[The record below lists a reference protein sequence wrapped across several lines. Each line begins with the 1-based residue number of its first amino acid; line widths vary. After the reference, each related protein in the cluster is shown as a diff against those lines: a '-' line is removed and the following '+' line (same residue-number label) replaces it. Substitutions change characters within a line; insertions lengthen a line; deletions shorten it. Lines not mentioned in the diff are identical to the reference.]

1 MTDIL
6 SDLIPVVALIALGF
20 FLGRSGFMGD
30 EFASGLK
37 RLVASVTLPALLF
50 TAFAR
55 LELNPEF
62 FLLALVIFLSC
73 GVLGLAGRGVAAAA
87 RLPRPSTTML
97 FQGFEAGMLGYALFV
112 SFYGAQEV
120 PAFATADLGQVLY
133 VFTVLMAQLLSG
145 ESSRALRPADLA
157 RRLVSSPVILAIA
170 AGLLSSALVP
180 RAAGLPWAADGF
192 LAPTFA
198 AIGSLTTPLVCL
210 VVGYGLKGAFGR
222 PAADAPSGTNS
233 SAGGRGAAV
242 LAVVLIRLA
251 AAGALGALVAFVVV
265 PALGFPRIQSAAVL
279 SLFLLPPPFVI
290 PVFRTRSDDAAFV
303 SSVLSLHTL
312 FSLAAVFAA
321 ALLFGGAA

>member
-6 SDLIPVVALIALGF
+6 SDLIPVVALIALGLF
-20 FLGRSGFMGD
+20 FGRSGFMGD

-37 RLVASVTLPALLF
+37 RLIASVALPALLF
-50 TAFAR
+50 TAFSR
-55 LELNPEF
+55 LELAAEF
-62 FLLALVIFLSC
+62 FLLAAVVFLSC
-73 GVLGLAGRGVAAAA
+73 GVLGLAGRALAAAV
-87 RLPRPSTTML
+87 RLPRPSTTLL

-112 SFYGAQEV
+112 SFYGSASV

-157 RRLVSSPVILAIA
+157 RRLVSSPVIVAIA
-170 AGLLSSALVP
+170 AGLLSSAFVP

-210 VVGYGLKGAFGR
+210 VVGYGLKDAFWRSPSG
-222 PAADAPSGTNS
+222 APSG
-233 SAGGRGAAV
+233 AGGSRGAAV
-242 LAVVLIRLA
+242 FAVVLLRLA
-251 AAGALGALVAFVVV
+251 AAGSLGALVAFVVV
-265 PALGFPRIQSAAVL
+265 PAFGFPRIQSAGVL

-303 SSVLSLHTL
+303 SSVLSLYTV

>member
-1 MTDIL
+1 VTDIL
-6 SDLIPVVALIALGF
+6 SDLIPVVALIALGL

-55 LELNPEF
+55 LELAAEF
-62 FLLALVIFLSC
+62 FLLAAVIFLSC

-87 RLPRPSTTML
+87 RLPRPSTTLL

-222 PAADAPSGTNS
+222 PAAATHGAPVG
-233 SAGGRGAAV
+233 ARGGAV

>member
-1 MTDIL
+1 
-6 SDLIPVVALIALGF
+6 
-20 FLGRSGFMGD
+20 
-30 EFASGLK
+30 
-37 RLVASVTLPALLF
+37 LVASVTLTALLF

-55 LELNPEF
+55 LALAPEF
-62 FLLALVIFLSC
+62 FLLAAVIFLSC
-73 GVLGLAGRGVAAAA
+73 GVLALVGRAIAAAA
-87 RLPRPSTTML
+87 HFPRPSTTLL

-120 PAFATADLGQVLY
+120 PSFATADLGQVLY

-145 ESSRALRPADLA
+145 EDSRAPRPADLA
-157 RRLVSSPVILAIA
+157 RRLVSSPMIVAIA
-170 AGLLSSALVP
+170 MGLLSSALVP

-210 VVGYGLKGAFGR
+210 VVGYGLKDAFGR
-222 PAADAPSGTNS
+222 SPATTGERDAPA
-233 SAGGRGAAV
+233 SARGNGAAV
-242 LAVVLIRLA
+242 LAVVLIWLA
-251 AAGALGALVAFVVV
+251 AAGALVAFVV

-290 PVFRTRSDDAAFV
+290 PVFRTRSADAAFV
-303 SSVLSLHTL
+303 SSVLSLHTV

-321 ALLFGGAA
+321 AFLFGGGR

>member
-6 SDLIPVVALIALGF
+6 SDLIPVIALIALGLI
-20 FLGRSGFMGD
+20 LGRSGFMGD

-55 LELNPEF
+55 LALAPEF
-62 FLLALVIFLSC
+62 FLLAAVIFLSC
-73 GVLGLAGRGVAAAA
+73 GVLALVGRAIAAAA
-87 RLPRPSTTML
+87 HFPRPSTTLL

-120 PAFATADLGQVLY
+120 PSFATADLGQVLY

-145 ESSRALRPADLA
+145 EDSRAPRP
-157 RRLVSSPVILAIA
+157 
-170 AGLLSSALVP
+170 
-180 RAAGLPWAADGF
+180 ADGF

-210 VVGYGLKGAFGR
+210 VVGYGLKDAFGR
-222 PAADAPSGTNS
+222 SPATTGERDAPA
-233 SAGGRGAAV
+233 SARGNGAAV
-242 LAVVLIRLA
+242 LAVVLIWLA
-251 AAGALGALVAFVVV
+251 AAGALVAFVV

-290 PVFRTRSDDAAFV
+290 PVFRTRSADAAFV
-303 SSVLSLHTL
+303 SSVLSLHTV

-321 ALLFGGAA
+321 AFLFGGGR